1 MPRKILASITII
13 IFLIVSSS
21 CSHSPPKP
29 ASPNPRE
36 EVSSPREI
44 ARSLSNAKQEDRWW
58 KKAEYEW
65 MLALL
70 ILLGIG
76 LATSASMII
85 VYNAGGLSVTIHK

>member
-1 MPRKILASITII
+1 MSRKILAAITII

-21 CSHSPPKP
+21 CSHAPPKP
-29 ASPNPRE
+29 ASLNPRE
-36 EVSSPREI
+36 EVSSPGKI
-44 ARSLSNAKQEDRWW
+44 APSQSNAKQEERWW

-65 MLALL
+65 MVAFL

-85 VYNAGGLSVTIHK
+85 IYNSGGLSLTVHK